1 MMHKIFLTGSVT
13 KDLGTFRQELQQV
26 EKDWEQNYSIRLMFI
41 LDDIVQIELTHTDG
55 YESRQT
61 LSTDANTIAD
71 YLEQW
76 TEFVTQSIN
85 IC

>member
-1 MMHKIFLTGSVT
+1 
-13 KDLGTFRQELQQV
+13 
-26 EKDWEQNYSIRLMFI
+26 MFI